1 MKTENYLGMIAHIA
15 PPPPKTTPP
24 PSFDEGGVRFRC
36 RDARPCVSTDGGSR
50 NYSMLRYSSTIPP
63 AIPPGQAMIS
73 MAWNWLLPALMSSNS
88 LRALCRP

>member
-24 PSFDEGGVRFRC
+24 PSFDEGGVRFHC
-36 RDARPCVSTDGGSR
+36 RDVPWRVSTDGGSW

-63 AIPPGQAMIS
+63 AIQHHDLDGVE
-73 MAWNWLLPALMSSNS
+73 LALTS
-88 LRALCRP
+88 LDVLKQLAGVVQTE

>member
-24 PSFDEGGVRFRC
+24 PSFNEGGVHFHC
-36 RDARPCVSTDGGSR
+36 RDVPWRVSTDDGSR

-63 AIPPGQAMIS
+63 AIQHHDLDGVELALTGIGVRQQ
-73 MAWNWLLPALMSSNS
+73 PAYWK
-88 LRALCRP
+88 